1 MGTHLRSPRNWEDLH
16 EEIEQL
22 KTAADN
28 LRSNKGDKKANMTSP
43 HQKLIEP
50 AVGLNI
56 DLLQTLNISDG
67 STRTSIQHPKPN

>member
-22 KTAADN
+22 KAAADN
-28 LRSNKGDKKANMTSP
+28 LRSHKDDKKSDMTNQGP
-43 HQKLIEP
+43 ALIEP